1 MEPVVHRHQAGTEMN
16 ITPKGRRRGSH
27 WHALL
32 AVAGALMLA
41 ACASTPAPTASL
53 QAAQQAIATAEG
65 AEAGNYAAGELAE
78 ARAKLASADTAVKE
92 KEMVMAERFADESR
106 ADAELASAKTS
117 AAKAKAVN
125 DEMKLSTGTLIEEM
139 ERSSGATP

>member
-1 MEPVVHRHQAGTEMN
+1 MRIDAT
-16 ITPKGRRRGSH
+16 
-27 WHALL
+27 
-32 AVAGALMLA
+32 
-41 ACASTPAPTASL
+41 APTASL

-106 ADAELASAKTS
+106 ANAELASAKTS

>member
-1 MEPVVHRHQAGTEMN
+1 MNVTSQA
-16 ITPKGRRRGSH
+16 RRGGSH
-27 WHALL
+27 WHAPL

-53 QAAQQAIATAEG
+53 QAAQQAIATAER

-106 ADAELASAKTS
+106 ANAELASAKTS